1 MSVSFAHTT
10 DKQSAQ
16 QSQQRGGSHP
26 PWSQDPSSWLLWMP
40 KCTFHV
46 YDSNSRNQDCK
57 PWMNSW
63 YITKA
68 RSNIQGYSL
77 ISPKSQHIMTTWYLN
92 IYFQSTEFMCSRYTL
107 LFSVVISLYSLFTP
121 SHCSHG
127 SERAKVLEII
137 WLVRAIV
144 LREIISLVS
153 LRKGGFFTNS
163 GLVYSGRV
171 GSHPPWSIISIIS

>member
-1 MSVSFAHTT
+1 MSVIFAHTNPMIPMNFPFSGKFIAHTT
-10 DKQSAQ
+10 DKETAQ

-63 YITKA
+63 HITKA

-92 IYFQSTEFMCSRYTL
+92 IYFQSTEF
-107 LFSVVISLYSLFTP
+107 
-121 SHCSHG
+121 
-127 SERAKVLEII
+127 
-137 WLVRAIV
+137 V
-144 LREIISLVS
+144 LR
-153 LRKGGFFTNS
+153 LRLLYRRRL
-163 GLVYSGRV
+163 GLYERCPVADNGKDYDSV
-171 GSHPPWSIISIIS
+171 